1 MVQMAMT
8 QNFVWVTT
16 DDTESD
22 YLEFRQYEWEEVI
35 ESTEIEHFNYVVFH
49 WYSWDIVICRT
60 KGIYDLY
67 RVYLNGDILLESEDE
82 VFEMPVPYDVSHME
96 IRAYNKLENW
106 SLILM
111 WRELVK
117 LDWRER
123 DESDSYRL
131 SVVVPCYK
139 AEMFMSRTI
148 AAILGSSLPDIE
160 LILVIDGSPQNDLEV
175 ANWYKDHYWCVKVI
189 SQENWGLSF
198 ARNRWLEAATGEYV
212 AFCDADDIPH
222 PYMYE
227 NLYLA
232 CKNENTD
239 IAIGQVLIRTL
250 PTRKEYHYKMK
261 ENLVYT
267 FEEMVKNRHE
277 NNDLYFVAV
286 WNKIVKTEIAQKVKF
301 SEAYPKQPF
310 VYEDVAYTGTLYSYL
325 DRFAYC
331 ADAIHTWDQRKRQTV
346 GSVSTWHKNE
356 DNDYMWKT
364 FIHGATYPMYNKSG
378 KHLESN
384 DYLHFDKLVEA
395 YKKYD
400 MNASLWSYWHEEM
413 SKLVNSQKLWEN
425 KMIMAN
431 PDMAWIVNKYK
442 KEQ

>member
-8 QNFVWVTT
+8 QNFVWLTT

-22 YLEFRQYEWEEVI
+22 YIEFRQFKEENIIFAHEV
-35 ESTEIEHFNYVVFH
+35 ERFNYTLFK
-49 WYSWDIVICRT
+49 WYNWLTLDCQT
-60 KGIYDLY
+60 KEIYDIY
-67 RVYLNGDILLESEDE
+67 RVFDKWELILESEDE
-82 VFEMPVPYDVSHME
+82 VIELPYEFKDMVV
-96 IRAYNKLENW
+96 RAYNRLENGD
-106 SLILM
+106 LIQM
-111 WRELVK
+111 AISGKKIPVADNRQK
-117 LDWRER
+117 K
-123 DESDSYRL
+123 DSYKL

-139 AEMFMSRTI
+139 AELFMSRTI
-148 AAILGSSLPDIE
+148 DSILSSTLTDIE

-175 ANWYKDHYWCVKVI
+175 ARWYEKNYWCVKVI

-222 PYMYE
+222 PFMYE
-227 NLYLA
+227 KLYNT

-378 KHLESN
+378 KHLESH

-413 SKLVNSQKLWEN
+413 AKLVNSQKLWEN

>member
-1 MVQMAMT
+1 MAMT
-8 QNFVWVTT
+8 QNFVWLTT

-22 YLEFRQYEWEEVI
+22 YIEFRQFKEENIIFAHEV
-35 ESTEIEHFNYVVFH
+35 ERFNYTLFK
-49 WYSWDIVICRT
+49 WYNWLTLDCQT
-60 KGIYDLY
+60 KEIYDIY
-67 RVYLNGDILLESEDE
+67 RVFDKWELILESEDE
-82 VFEMPVPYDVSHME
+82 VIELPYEFKDMVV
-96 IRAYNKLENW
+96 RAYNRLENGD
-106 SLILM
+106 LIQM
-111 WRELVK
+111 AISGKKIPVADNRQK
-117 LDWRER
+117 K
-123 DESDSYRL
+123 DSYKL

-139 AEMFMSRTI
+139 AELFMSRTI
-148 AAILGSSLPDIE
+148 DSILSSTLTDIE

-175 ANWYKDHYWCVKVI
+175 ARWYEKNYWCVKVI

-222 PYMYE
+222 PFMYE
-227 NLYLA
+227 KLYNT

-378 KHLESN
+378 KHLECH

-413 SKLVNSQKLWEN
+413 AKLVNSQKLWEN

>member
-22 YLEFRQYEWEEVI
+22 YIEFRQFKEENI
-35 ESTEIEHFNYVVFH
+35 IYAHDMERFNYTLFK
-49 WYSWDIVICRT
+49 WYNWLTLDCQT
-60 KGIYDLY
+60 KGIYDIY
-67 RVYLNGDILLESEDE
+67 RVFDKWELILESEDE
-82 VFEMPVPYDVSHME
+82 VIELPYEFKDMVV
-96 IRAYNKLENW
+96 RAYNRLENGD
-106 SLILM
+106 LIQM
-111 WRELVK
+111 AISGKKIPVSDNRQK
-117 LDWRER
+117 K
-123 DESDSYRL
+123 DSYKL

-139 AEMFMSRTI
+139 AELFMSRTI
-148 AAILGSSLPDIE
+148 DAILSSTLTDIE

-175 ANWYKDHYWCVKVI
+175 ARWYEKNYGCVKVI

-227 NLYLA
+227 NLYNT
-232 CKNENTD
+232 CKRENTD
-239 IAIGQVLIRTL
+239 ITIGQVLIRTL

-346 GSVSTWHKNE
+346 WSVSTWHKNE

-378 KHLESN
+378 NHLESH

-413 SKLVNSQKLWEN
+413 AKLVNSQKLWEN

>member
-8 QNFVWVTT
+8 QNFVWLTT

-22 YLEFRQYEWEEVI
+22 YIEFRQFKEENI
-35 ESTEIEHFNYVVFH
+35 IFAHDMERFNYTLFK
-49 WYSWDIVICRT
+49 WYNWLTLDCQT
-60 KGIYDLY
+60 KEIYDIY
-67 RVYLNGDILLESEDE
+67 RVFDKWELILESEDE
-82 VFEMPVPYDVSHME
+82 VIELPYEFKDMVV
-96 IRAYNKLENW
+96 RAYNRLENGD
-106 SLILM
+106 LIQM
-111 WRELVK
+111 AISGKKIPVADNRQK
-117 LDWRER
+117 K
-123 DESDSYRL
+123 DSYKL

-139 AEMFMSRTI
+139 AELFMSRTI
-148 AAILGSSLPDIE
+148 DSILSSTLTDIE

-175 ANWYKDHYWCVKVI
+175 ARWYEKNYWCVKVI

-222 PYMYE
+222 PFMYE
-227 NLYLA
+227 KLYNT
-232 CKNENTD
+232 CKNENTH

-286 WNKIVKTEIAQKVKF
+286 RNKIVKTEIAQKVKF

-378 KHLESN
+378 KHLESH

-413 SKLVNSQKLWEN
+413 AKLVNSQKLWEN

>member
-8 QNFVWVTT
+8 QNFVWLTT

-22 YLEFRQYEWEEVI
+22 YIEFRQFKEENI
-35 ESTEIEHFNYVVFH
+35 IFAHDMERFNYTLFK
-49 WYSWDIVICRT
+49 WYNWLTLDCQT
-60 KGIYDLY
+60 KEIYDIY
-67 RVYLNGDILLESEDE
+67 RVFDKWELVLESEDE
-82 VFEMPVPYDVSHME
+82 VIELPYEFKDMVV
-96 IRAYNKLENW
+96 RAYNRLENGD
-106 SLILM
+106 LIQM
-111 WRELVK
+111 AISGKKIPVADNRQK
-117 LDWRER
+117 K
-123 DESDSYRL
+123 DSYKL

-139 AEMFMSRTI
+139 AELFMSRTI
-148 AAILGSSLPDIE
+148 DSILSSTLTDIE

-175 ANWYKDHYWCVKVI
+175 ARWYEKNYGCVKVI

-222 PYMYE
+222 PFMYE
-227 NLYLA
+227 KLYNT

-378 KHLESN
+378 KHLESH

-413 SKLVNSQKLWEN
+413 AKLVNSQKLWEN
-425 KMIMAN
+425 KTIMAN

-442 KEQ
+442 KTP

>member
-8 QNFVWVTT
+8 QNFVWLTT

-22 YLEFRQYEWEEVI
+22 YIEFRQFKEENIIFAHDMERFNYTLFKWYNWLTLDCQTKEIYDIYRVFDKWELILEDEVI
-35 ESTEIEHFNYVVFH
+35 ELPYEFKDMVV
-49 WYSWDIVICRT
+49 
-60 KGIYDLY
+60 
-67 RVYLNGDILLESEDE
+67 
-82 VFEMPVPYDVSHME
+82 
-96 IRAYNKLENW
+96 RAYNRLENGD
-106 SLILM
+106 LIQM
-111 WRELVK
+111 AISGKKIPVADNRQK
-117 LDWRER
+117 K
-123 DESDSYRL
+123 DSYKL

-139 AEMFMSRTI
+139 AELFMSRTI
-148 AAILGSSLPDIE
+148 DSILSSTLTDIE

-175 ANWYKDHYWCVKVI
+175 ARWYEKNYSCVKVI

-222 PYMYE
+222 PFMYE
-227 NLYLA
+227 KLYNT

-378 KHLESN
+378 KHLESH

-413 SKLVNSQKLWEN
+413 GKLVNSQKLWEN
-425 KMIMAN
+425 KLIMAN

>member
-8 QNFVWVTT
+8 QNFVWLTT

-22 YLEFRQYEWEEVI
+22 YIEFRQFKEENI
-35 ESTEIEHFNYVVFH
+35 IFAHDMERFNYTLFK
-49 WYSWDIVICRT
+49 WYNWLTLDCQT
-60 KGIYDLY
+60 KEIYDIY
-67 RVYLNGDILLESEDE
+67 RVFDKWELILESEDE
-82 VFEMPVPYDVSHME
+82 VIELPYEFKDMVV
-96 IRAYNKLENW
+96 RAYNRLENGD
-106 SLILM
+106 LIQM
-111 WRELVK
+111 AISGKKIPVADNRQK
-117 LDWRER
+117 K
-123 DESDSYRL
+123 DSYKL

-139 AEMFMSRTI
+139 AELFMSRTI
-148 AAILGSSLPDIE
+148 DSILSSTLTDIE

-175 ANWYKDHYWCVKVI
+175 ARWYEKNYSCVKVI

-222 PYMYE
+222 PFMYE
-227 NLYLA
+227 KLYNT

-378 KHLESN
+378 KHLESH

-413 SKLVNSQKLWEN
+413 GKLVNSQKLWEN
-425 KMIMAN
+425 KLIMAN

>member
-1 MVQMAMT
+1 MAMT

-22 YLEFRQYEWEEVI
+22 YIEFRQFKEENI
-35 ESTEIEHFNYVVFH
+35 IFAHDMERFNYTLFK
-49 WYSWDIVICRT
+49 WYNWLTLDCQT
-60 KGIYDLY
+60 KEIYDIY
-67 RVYLNGDILLESEDE
+67 RVFDKWELILESEDE
-82 VFEMPVPYDVSHME
+82 VIELPYEFKDMVV
-96 IRAYNKLENW
+96 RAYNRLENGD
-106 SLILM
+106 LIQM
-111 WRELVK
+111 AISGKKIPVADNRQK
-117 LDWRER
+117 K
-123 DESDSYRL
+123 DSYKL

-139 AEMFMSRTI
+139 AELFMSRTI
-148 AAILGSSLPDIE
+148 DSILSSTLTDIE

-222 PYMYE
+222 PFMYE
-227 NLYLA
+227 KLYNT

-261 ENLVYT
+261 ESLVYT

-413 SKLVNSQKLWEN
+413 AKLVNSQKLWDN

>member
-1 MVQMAMT
+1 MAMT
-8 QNFVWVTT
+8 QNFVWLTT

-22 YLEFRQYEWEEVI
+22 YIEFRQFKEENIIFAHEV
-35 ESTEIEHFNYVVFH
+35 ERFNYTLFK
-49 WYSWDIVICRT
+49 WYNWLTLDCQT
-60 KGIYDLY
+60 KGVYDIY
-67 RVYLNGDILLESEDE
+67 RVFDKWELILESEDE
-82 VFEMPVPYDVSHME
+82 VIELPCEFKDMVV
-96 IRAYNKLENW
+96 RAYNRLENGD
-106 SLILM
+106 LIQM
-111 WRELVK
+111 AISGKKIPVADNRQK
-117 LDWRER
+117 K
-123 DESDSYRL
+123 DSYKL

-139 AEMFMSRTI
+139 AELFMSRTI
-148 AAILGSSLPDIE
+148 DSILSSTLTDIE

-175 ANWYKDHYWCVKVI
+175 ARWYEKNYWCVKVI

-222 PYMYE
+222 PFMYE
-227 NLYLA
+227 KLYNT

-286 WNKIVKTEIAQKVKF
+286 WNKIVKTEIAQKVRF

-378 KHLESN
+378 KHLESH

-400 MNASLWSYWHEEM
+400 MNAPLWSYWHEEM
-413 SKLVNSQKLWEN
+413 AKLVNSQKLWEN

>member
-8 QNFVWVTT
+8 QNFVWLTT

-22 YLEFRQYEWEEVI
+22 YIEFRQFKEENI
-35 ESTEIEHFNYVVFH
+35 IFAHDMERFNYTLFK
-49 WYSWDIVICRT
+49 WYNWLTLDCQT
-60 KGIYDLY
+60 KEIYDIY
-67 RVYLNGDILLESEDE
+67 RVFDKWELILESEDE
-82 VFEMPVPYDVSHME
+82 VIELPYEFKDMVV
-96 IRAYNKLENW
+96 RAYNRLENGD
-106 SLILM
+106 LIQM
-111 WRELVK
+111 AISGKKIPVADNRQK
-117 LDWRER
+117 K
-123 DESDSYRL
+123 DSYKL

-139 AEMFMSRTI
+139 AELFMSRTI
-148 AAILGSSLPDIE
+148 DSILSSTLTDIE

-175 ANWYKDHYWCVKVI
+175 ARWYEKNYWCVKVI
-189 SQENWGLSF
+189 SQENWGLPF
-198 ARNRWLEAATGEYV
+198 ARNRWLEAVTGEYV

-222 PYMYE
+222 PFMYE
-227 NLYLA
+227 KLYNT

-378 KHLESN
+378 KHLESH

-400 MNASLWSYWHEEM
+400 MNAPLWSYWHEEM
-413 SKLVNSQKLWEN
+413 AKLVNSQKLWEN
-425 KMIMAN
+425 KLIMAN